1 MGLGLVCAFGEA
13 VPSGVAGASAAC
25 VCDALLEPRGAVAST
40 DDTSGRLLECCG
52 VESAPLGVPGLA
64 NPAAETLRFPGTL
77 DGAA

>member
-13 VPSGVAGASAAC
+13 VPSGVVGASVTC

-40 DDTSGRLLECCG
+40 DDTSGRLLECG
-52 VESAPLGVPGLA
+52 VEIAPLGVPGFV